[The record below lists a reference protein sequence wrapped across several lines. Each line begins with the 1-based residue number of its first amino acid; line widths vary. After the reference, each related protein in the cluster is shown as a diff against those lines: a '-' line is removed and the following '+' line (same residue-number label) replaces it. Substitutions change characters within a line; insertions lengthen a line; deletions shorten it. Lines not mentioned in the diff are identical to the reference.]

1 VLAAVDA
8 VNETSKTAVELGAT
22 RKLDACSR
30 ARPQHL
36 QHPSDTAARGD
47 GVSEREAGG
56 DQPHH
61 LLITWIA
68 VTVNEIDR
76 ITATREIGVAS
87 CEKGVEPLSD
97 TVHSADVLAILGI
110 QPQ

>member
-1 VLAAVDA
+1 MLAAIDA
-8 VNETSKTAVELGAT
+8 VNETPKTAVELGAT
-22 RKLDACSR
+22 CQLDACSR

-36 QHPSDTAARGD
+36 QHTIDTASRRD

-61 LLITWIA
+61 LLITRIA

-76 ITATREIGVAS
+76 IAATREIDVAS
-87 CEKGVEPLSD
+87 CEKRVEPSSD
-97 TVHSADVLAILGI
+97 TVHSAGVLAILGR
-110 QPQ
+110 